1 MEFLIFIL
9 CRDKKKKKKKHGTD
23 AFTIAAVSETTT
35 ILLLLPVFL
44 ILIYFAPISKTM
56 STRFFIITI
65 SQGRRGRF

>member
-9 CRDKKKKKKKHGTD
+9 CRGKKKKKHGTD